1 MPHSSSSAVPRL
13 CFPYRTGFRRIGIWI
28 CPSGIQISDF
38 GAQDWNFLGVG
49 NSGLGWR
56 LGIRYLDS
64 AVSGRDSHAEIRCE
78 FSELCCFGLCFQA
91 RTVFSAICFLD
102 CVSWPRLYV
111 RRYVGEGLTVKD
123 AAVSDNFSY
132 KCSTYPMLPRT
143 LLLGPWA
150 P

>member
-1 MPHSSSSAVPRL
+1 MLSVPDRVPENWDL
-13 CFPYRTGFRRIGIWI
+13 DLSLGDSNFGFRG
-28 CPSGIQISDF
+28 SGLE
-38 GAQDWNFLGVG
+38 FLGVG

-123 AAVSDNFSY
+123 AAVSDNFLI
-132 KCSTYPMLPRT
+132 TVQPT
-143 LLLGPWA
+143 LCFQGPYY
-150 P
+150 